1 MRNTLLLCALVL
13 MVLVAVGCA
22 GQAPGPDF
30 SQIRKPRAALMA
42 APEPLPEV
50 VQHTDAYQSDANC
63 SAQYVKETGKL
74 RALQQYNRTLFSTPK
89 K

>member
-22 GQAPGPDF
+22 SPAPPDF

-42 APEPLPEV
+42 APEALPEV
-50 VQHTDAYQSDANC
+50 VAHTDAYQSDANC